1 MNIIRLSATKPH
13 ITFWYSDSFARFAS
27 CGFTILIGVV
37 PIGVAT
43 GAGAVGTT
51 ITGATGA
58 GAVGAGAVGAETGD
72 DTVVVTGVDTVVV
85 TGDGAVGETTTGATG
100 AGAVGAETGDDTVVV
115 TGVDTVVVTGAG
127 VATGIA
133 DVLELL
139 VDPPPPPP
147 AYTTGAVGATLSTG
161 IGVVVVVVVV
171 FVLRSIFVASI
182 LFLRSELTVTLAKMS
197 GVTLVELTCRIAWT
211 NERDFLFAFAV
222 FTIAFASATFCL

>member
-58 GAVGAGAVGAETGD
+58 GAV
-72 DTVVVTGVDTVVV
+72 
-85 TGDGAVGETTTGATG
+85 G